1 MRTRFLLQRLC
12 FYALFAFTGTLMA
25 GTLTTRGLTHASVAR
40 SYLEYR
46 PNMLAVGSLPL
57 VVVLHGGSDSAAVAA
72 GVTRASFHWQVL
84 SDAQGFVVAYPDG
97 INGNWNDCG
106 QVALTGTPST
116 ADDVGFLRRV
126 VADVSSRFSID
137 QSKVFVS
144 GSSLMSLRMMQE
156 ASETFAGAAAFIALN
171 PVDSIGECRPPANPS
186 TIVYQYGSIDPI
198 IQPAGGIRNQSAAA
212 TKAYWIDKLG
222 CIGAP
227 TLEDY
232 EDINTTDGSTMR
244 AERFLSCKEGTRLD
258 ILTATGAG
266 HTTPSIL
273 YTTGGNQNRDVE
285 SVDDAWKILKEETL
299 GVDRWLATSFE

>member
-1 MRTRFLLQRLC
+1 MAYLLC
-12 FYALFAFTGTLMA
+12 GCALFAHTAASVA
-25 GTLTTRGLTHASVAR
+25 GTLTTRGFTHASVAR

-46 PNMLAVGSLPL
+46 PSSLAVGQLPL
-57 VVVLHGGSDSAAVAA
+57 VVVLHGGAENATVAA
-72 GVTRASFHWQVL
+72 GTTRASFHWQVL

-97 INGNWNDCG
+97 VGGNWNDCG
-106 QVALTGTPST
+106 QIALTGTPST
-116 ADDVGFLRRV
+116 AEDVGFLRRV
-126 VADVSSRFSID
+126 VADMSSRFSID

-144 GSSLMSLRMMQE
+144 GASNGGLMSLRLMQE

-171 PVDSIGECRPPANPS
+171 AVDSIGECRPPANPS

-198 IQPAGGIRNQSAAA
+198 IQPGGGARNQSAVA
-212 TKAYWIDKLG
+212 TKAYWADKLG
-222 CIGAP
+222 CTGTP
-227 TLEDY
+227 TLENY
-232 EDINTTDGSTMR
+232 EDINTSDGSTMS

-273 YTTGGNQNRDVE
+273 YATAGNQNRDVE
-285 SVDDAWKILKEETL
+285 SVEDAWKILKEETL